1 MPRAPRNLAP
11 AEPREAE
18 RVAKVIARAGLGS
31 RREIEEWIGEGRVA
45 VNGEVLDTPA
55 RTVTAEDAITV
66 DGRPLPAKE
75 RTRLFLYH
83 KPKGVVTTN
92 FDPEGRPTLFEILP
106 EGLPRLVSVGRL
118 DLNTEGLILLT
129 NDGGLSRVLE
139 LPETGWLRRYRV
151 RAKGEI
157 TQDKLD
163 ALIGGIT
170 VDGVHY
176 GPIEAVL
183 DRVQGA
189 NSWLTLALRE
199 GKNREV
205 RNVLGS
211 LGLEVN
217 RLIRLSYGP
226 FQLGEIAQGAVEE
239 VRTRVLADQLGPE
252 LSAAAAAD
260 FDGPLFVYDGS
271 DEEAPRPPARGKA
284 ARYAK
289 PEGAEDR
296 HRRKPIDTEASAERQ
311 VTAGIVADRKG
322 RKVLVQ
328 RVKSNAPEPEPE
340 RAPPRGR
347 RAEGDRPFRKRDGE
361 ERPARGPRRD
371 EGGERTFRSRPPRE
385 EGERA
390 ERPSRPR
397 AERPDGERPFRA
409 RSEGPRREDGDRP
422 FRSRDGEERPARGP
436 RREEGGERSFRPRP
450 PREDGERA
458 ERPSRPRAERPEGER
473 PFRDRSER
481 PRREDGERPFRSR
494 DGEERPARGP
504 RREEGGERSFRPRPP
519 REEGERAER
528 PFRPRAERPE
538 GERPFRDRSERPR
551 REEGDRPFRSR
562 DGEERPARAPRRE
575 EGERTERAFRP
586 RTPREEAAA
595 ARPFRS
601 RSDEGGFRT
610 REQGERP
617 FRSRTPREEGE
628 RGERPFRPR
637 ADRPEGDR
645 PFRKREEG
653 ERPFRSR
660 DGEERP
666 ARAPRREQGERP
678 FRERS
683 FRGEGS
689 DRPYSGRVKS
699 EEAGRGRPSR
709 SSEDGERR
717 DSRPAG
723 KGAGAGG
730 KTYGAKNFAGDK
742 PRGERAFGDKP
753 GGRPAGKFAGKPGGS
768 KGFGGKGSGGKPGG
782 GKPRGDRPSGGPSK
796 PRGPRPPRS

>member
-1 MPRAPRNLAP
+1 MPKPPPRNPSAPRKEQNRVPRAPRNLAP

-31 RREIEEWIGEGRVA
+31 RREIEDWIAEGRVT

-55 RTVTAEDAITV
+55 RTVTPQDAITV

-106 EGLPRLVSVGRL
+106 ADLPRLVSVGRL

-163 ALIGGIT
+163 ALINGIT

-211 LGLEVN
+211 LGLDVN

-226 FQLGEIAQGAVEE
+226 FQLGEIAQGAIEE
-239 VRTRVLADQLGPE
+239 VRTRVLADQLGSE
-252 LSAAAAAD
+252 LAAAAGAD
-260 FDGPLFVYDGS
+260 FEGPVFVYDGS
-271 DEEAPRPPARGKA
+271 DEEAPRAPARSGKA

-289 PEGAEDR
+289 AEGAEDR
-296 HRRKPIDTEASAERQ
+296 HRRKPIDTEETPERT
-311 VTAGIVADRKG
+311 VKAGIVADRKG

-340 RAPPRGR
+340 RAPLRGR
-347 RAEGDRPFRKRDGE
+347 RTEGERPFRPREDGERTARGPRREGEGGERTFRSRSARPEGDRPFRPREDGDRPAHRRDGD

-371 EGGERTFRSRPPRE
+371 EGDGPFRARTERPRREEDAGERTFRSRSARP
-385 EGERA
+385 EG
-390 ERPSRPR
+390 
-397 AERPDGERPFRA
+397 GRPFR
-409 RSEGPRREDGDRP
+409 PREDGDRP
-422 FRSRDGEERPARGP
+422 AHRRDGDERPARGP
-436 RREEGGERSFRPRP
+436 RREDGGQ
-450 PREDGERA
+450 
-458 ERPSRPRAERPEGER
+458 
-473 PFRDRSER
+473 PFRARGDR
-481 PRREDGERPFRSR
+481 PRREDDGGERPQR
-494 DGEERPARGP
+494 
-504 RREEGGERSFRPRPP
+504 
-519 REEGERAER
+519 
-528 PFRPRAERPE
+528 
-538 GERPFRDRSERPR
+538 
-551 REEGDRPFRSR
+551 
-562 DGEERPARAPRRE
+562 PRRE

-595 ARPFRS
+595 ARPFRA
-601 RSDEGGFRT
+601 RSAEDGFRK
-610 REQGERP
+610 REEGERP
-617 FRSRTPREEGE
+617 SRPRPPREEGE

-637 ADRPEGDR
+637 GERA
-645 PFRKREEG
+645 EG
-653 ERPFRSR
+653 ERPFRPRTERAEGERPFRNR

-689 DRPYSGRVKS
+689 NRPYSGRVKS
-699 EEAGRGRPSR
+699 EEAGRGRSFR
-709 SSEDGERR
+709 SSEGTERR
-717 DSRPAG
+717 DSRPEG
-723 KGAGAGG
+723 KSF
-730 KTYGAKNFAGDK
+730 GAKNFAGKSSAGDK
-742 PRGERAFGDKP
+742 PRGERSFGDKP
-753 GGRPAGKFAGKPGGS
+753 GGRPAGKFAGKPGGGKS
-768 KGFGGKGSGGKPGG
+768 FGGKSFGGKSSGGKSSGGKSFDAKPSGGRPGA
-782 GKPRGDRPSGGPSK
+782 GKPRGERPSGGPSK

>member
-1 MPRAPRNLAP
+1 MPKPPPRNPSAPRKEQNRVPRAPRNLAP

-31 RREIEEWIGEGRVA
+31 RREIEDWIGEGRVT

-55 RTVTAEDAITV
+55 RTVTPEDAITV

-106 EGLPRLVSVGRL
+106 ADLPRLVSVGRL

-163 ALIGGIT
+163 ALINGIT

-211 LGLEVN
+211 LGLDVN

-226 FQLGEIAQGAVEE
+226 FQLGEIAQGAIEE

-252 LSAAAAAD
+252 LTAAAGAD
-260 FDGPLFVYDGS
+260 FEGPVFIYDGS
-271 DEEAPRPPARGKA
+271 DEEAPRAPARSGKA

-289 PEGAEDR
+289 AEGAEDR
-296 HRRKPIDTEASAERQ
+296 HRRKPIDTEETPERT
-311 VTAGIVADRKG
+311 VKAGIVADRKG

-340 RAPPRGR
+340 RAPLRGR
-347 RAEGDRPFRKRDGE
+347 RSEGDRPFRKREDGD
-361 ERPARGPRRD
+361 RPARSPRREG
-371 EGGERTFRSRPPRE
+371 EGGERTFRSRS
-385 EGERA
+385 
-390 ERPSRPR
+390 ERP
-397 AERPDGERPFRA
+397 EGDRPFRQ
-409 RSEGPRREDGDRP
+409 REDGDRP
-422 FRSRDGEERPARGP
+422 AHRRDGDERPARGQRREESGQPFRARTERPRREEEGGERTFRPRSERPEGDRPFRKREDGDRPAHRRDGDERPARGP
-436 RREEGGERSFRPRP
+436 RREESGP
-450 PREDGERA
+450 
-458 ERPSRPRAERPEGER
+458 
-473 PFRDRSER
+473 PFR
-481 PRREDGERPFRSR
+481 
-494 DGEERPARGP
+494 ART
-504 RREEGGERSFRPRPP
+504 
-519 REEGERAER
+519 
-528 PFRPRAERPE
+528 
-538 GERPFRDRSERPR
+538 ERPR
-551 REEGDRPFRSR
+551 REE
-562 DGEERPARAPRRE
+562 DGGERPPRPRRE
-575 EGERTERAFRP
+575 DGERTERAFRP

-595 ARPFRS
+595 ARPFRP
-601 RSDEGGFRT
+601 RSEEGGFRK
-610 REQGERP
+610 REEGDRP
-617 FRSRTPREEGE
+617 SRPRPPREEGE

-637 ADRPEGDR
+637 GERAEGERPFRPRTERPEGDR
-645 PFRKREEG
+645 PFRN
-653 ERPFRSR
+653 R

-666 ARAPRREQGERP
+666 ERAPRREQGERP

-689 DRPYSGRVKS
+689 NRPYSGRVKS
-699 EEAGRGRPSR
+699 EEAGRGRSFR
-709 SSEDGERR
+709 SGDGAERR
-717 DSRPAG
+717 DSRPEG
-723 KGAGAGG
+723 KSFGG
-730 KTYGAKNFAGDK
+730 KSFGAKNFAGKGAAADK
-742 PRGERAFGDKP
+742 PRGERSFGDKP
-753 GGRPAGKFAGKPGGS
+753 GGRPAGKFAGKPGGGKS
-768 KGFGGKGSGGKPGG
+768 FGGKPGGGKPGG
-782 GKPRGDRPSGGPSK
+782 GKPRGERPSGGPSK

>member
-1 MPRAPRNLAP
+1 MPKTPPPPRHPSAPRKEQNRVPRAPRNLAP

-31 RREIEEWIGEGRVA
+31 RREIEDWIAEGRVT

-106 EGLPRLVSVGRL
+106 QALPRLVSVGRL

-163 ALIGGIT
+163 ALISGIT

-211 LGLEVN
+211 LGLDVN

-226 FQLGEIAQGAVEE
+226 FQLGEIAQGAIEE

-252 LSAAAAAD
+252 LTAAAGAD
-260 FDGPLFVYDGS
+260 FDGPVFVYDGS
-271 DEEAPRPPARGKA
+271 DDEAPRPPARGKA

-289 PEGAEDR
+289 VEGAEDR
-296 HRRKPIDTEASAERQ
+296 HRRKPIDTEANAERT
-311 VTAGIVADRKG
+311 VKAGIVADRKG

-347 RAEGDRPFRKRDGE
+347 RGEGERPFRSRDGE
-361 ERPARGPRRD
+361 ERPSRGPRRD

-385 EGERA
+385 EGERT
-390 ERPSRPR
+390 ERPFRPR
-397 AERPDGERPFRA
+397 DERPDGERPFRA
-409 RSEGPRREDGDRP
+409 RSERPRRDEDGGERGFRPRREDGDRP
-422 FRSRDGEERPARGP
+422 FRSRDAEERPARGP
-436 RREEGGERSFRPRP
+436 RREE
-450 PREDGERA
+450 D
-458 ERPSRPRAERPEGER
+458 GER
-473 PFRDRSER
+473 PFRARSER
-481 PRREDGERPFRSR
+481 PRRDED
-494 DGEERPARGP
+494 
-504 RREEGGERSFRPRPP
+504 GGERGF
-519 REEGERAER
+519 
-528 PFRPRAERPE
+528 
-538 GERPFRDRSERPR
+538 RPR

-562 DGEERPARAPRRE
+562 DGEERPARGPRRE
-575 EGERTERAFRP
+575 DSERTERAFRP

-601 RSDEGGFRT
+601 RSDEGGFRP
-610 REQGERP
+610 RGERAEGERP
-617 FRSRTPREEGE
+617 FRSRSPREEGE
-628 RGERPFRPR
+628 RGDRPFRPR
-637 ADRPEGDR
+637 AERPEGER

-666 ARAPRREQGERP
+666 ARGPRREQGERP

-699 EEAGRGRPSR
+699 EETGRGRPFR
-709 SSEDGERR
+709 SGEDGERR
-717 DSRPAG
+717 DGRPGG

-753 GGRPAGKFAGKPGGS
+753 GGRPAGKFAGKSGAGKPGGGKS
-768 KGFGGKGSGGKPGG
+768 FGGKGSGGKPGG
-782 GKPRGDRPSGGPSK
+782 GKPRGERPSGGPSK
-796 PRGPRPPRS
+796 PRGPRPPRT